1 MDGEVG
7 LVGIHAFH
15 NDGLARQRT
24 PRQTYLDIDG
34 LKWTSD
40 GPFDGPRPNW
50 FRNECCET
58 LATTCGATQNR
69 TVDLILIRDAL

>member
-24 PRQTYLDIDG
+24 PRQPHLDTDG
-34 LKWTSD
+34 HTWTSD
-40 GPFDGPRPNW
+40 GPLDP
-50 FRNECCET
+50 
-58 LATTCGATQNR
+58 A
-69 TVDLILIRDAL
+69 VDRCVEFCSRCLLVFGIVVR